1 MITKSP
7 RRSAGLIRWPTRNMY
22 LHEFQAFNLLK
33 KYDIPVPRGRIAFNA
48 IEAYAVAQDFGPY
61 YDKKFV
67 VKAQIMKTARSKGFF
82 RENGFNSG
90 IHKADT
96 PEQVRDLAA

>member
-1 MITKSP
+1 M
-7 RRSAGLIRWPTRNMY
+7 
-22 LHEFQAFNLLK
+22 
-33 KYDIPVPRGRIAFNA
+33 
-48 IEAYAVAQDFGPY
+48 AQDFGPF

-96 PEQVRDLAA
+96 CEQVRDIAQQMCGNHLINNITPVGGLLCRGVLVTEDLIFTDKYYLNF